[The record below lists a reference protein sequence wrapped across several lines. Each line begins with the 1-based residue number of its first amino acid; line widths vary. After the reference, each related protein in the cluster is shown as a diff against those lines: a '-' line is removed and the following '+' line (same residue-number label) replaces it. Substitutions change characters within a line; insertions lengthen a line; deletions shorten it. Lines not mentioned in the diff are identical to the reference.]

1 MRPYPDTGGRWQVS
15 VEGGDS
21 PLWARDGSGI
31 YFRTNNGIHFVSAT
45 ESDRSLSLGQPTL
58 MFSASR
64 AEYQS
69 NRTARMFDIAPDG
82 DLIMFAFADRQ
93 SDTETRQ
100 MIVFNWFDELKRLV
114 PVDR

>member
-1 MRPYPDTGGRWQVS
+1 
-15 VEGGDS
+15 
-21 PLWARDGSGI
+21 
-31 YFRTNNGIHFVSAT
+31 
-45 ESDRSLSLGQPTL
+45 